1 VTQLVLGNVG
11 TDKQIPTYLIL
22 FQLYSWFRSVF
33 LMLHQVSY
41 GIGLC
46 LYQHQVQRYRILM
59 QSILACAILGGQKD
73 SKSRYIRKAQII
85 LMLTC
90 CIRCIGYML
99 IFHITQRYS
108 YNTSCSDEE
117 LLLSLY
123 QLVFIFG
130 FGIAS
135 YLLFCPTRAYC

>member
-1 VTQLVLGNVG
+1 MTQLLGNVG

-46 LYQHQVQRYRILM
+46 LYLDQVQRYRILM